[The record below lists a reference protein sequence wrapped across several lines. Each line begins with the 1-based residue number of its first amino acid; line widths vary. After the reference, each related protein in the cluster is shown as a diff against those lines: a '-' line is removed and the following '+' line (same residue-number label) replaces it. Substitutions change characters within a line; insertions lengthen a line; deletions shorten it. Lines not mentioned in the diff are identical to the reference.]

1 MDSWGSAFV
10 EAPERAGPAPDWASP
25 AKDCEP
31 ESAACAWYLIGR
43 RAQEDMLQSI
53 PVSASPFWIGRRPDM
68 SLCLSPRTVSS
79 VHAVLHQD
87 EDLLVRDLGST
98 NGTFVNGRR
107 VLEDTRLGAGD
118 LLQFADVAF
127 RVQPESAGRT
137 SATQDMDVEDQAL
150 ALIQFEK
157 LLSTRSLVP
166 HYQPIVTLPDKLTI
180 GFESL
185 ARSRLYGLR
194 FPASIFGAAA
204 HFHREA
210 ETSCLLR
217 HYAVTQA
224 RHLSGHFA
232 LFLNTHPAE
241 LHDSSLLE
249 SLRLLRESAGAI
261 PLVLEIH
268 EAAVTS
274 PAALRELKAALAG
287 LDIRLAYDDF
297 GAGHARLL
305 EISDAPPDF
314 LKFDRKL
321 IRGIDTAPASR
332 WRLLSDLLRLGG
344 DLQIEGI
351 AEGVETAGEAAA
363 CEDLGFRL
371 AQGFQFGKPL
381 PASAYRG
388 RNQAP
393 PAGRHQV

>member
-1 MDSWGSAFV
+1 MNARGASLESTEFSPRPDV
-10 EAPERAGPAPDWASP
+10 APPRPLSR
-25 AKDCEP
+25 CEP
-31 ESAACAWYLIGR
+31 TAGGAEWHLVGR
-43 RAQEDMLQSI
+43 VAREDHLQSI
-53 PVSASPFWIGRRPDM
+53 PVSLTPFWIGRRTDM
-68 SLCLSPRTVSS
+68 SLCLSARTVSS

-87 EDLLVRDLGST
+87 EELFVRDLGST
-98 NGTFVNGRR
+98 NGTFVNGHR
-107 VLEDTRLGAGD
+107 VLEDTIVRSGD

-127 RVQPESAGRT
+127 RVQPDSAGRE

-157 LLSTRSLVP
+157 LLSTRSVVP
-166 HYQPIVTLPDKLTI
+166 HYQPIITLPERLTI
-180 GFESL
+180 GYESL

-204 HFHREA
+204 HFRKEV

-217 HYAVTQA
+217 HYGVTQA
-224 RHLSGHFA
+224 RHLPGNFA

-241 LHDSSLLE
+241 LNDCDLIE
-249 SLRLLRESAGAI
+249 SLRLLRETAGEL
-261 PLVLEIH
+261 PMVLEIH
-268 EAAVTS
+268 EASVTS
-274 PAALRELKAALAG
+274 PSRLRELKAAIADFG
-287 LDIRLAYDDF
+287 IRLAYDDF

-305 EISDAPPDF
+305 ELSEAPPDF

-321 IRGIDTAPASR
+321 MRGIDSAPVSR
-332 WRLLSDLLRLGG
+332 WRLLADLLKMSQ
-344 DLQIEGI
+344 DLDIDAI

-381 PASAYRG
+381 PASAYRA
-388 RNQAP
+388 RSS
-393 PAGRHQV
+393 